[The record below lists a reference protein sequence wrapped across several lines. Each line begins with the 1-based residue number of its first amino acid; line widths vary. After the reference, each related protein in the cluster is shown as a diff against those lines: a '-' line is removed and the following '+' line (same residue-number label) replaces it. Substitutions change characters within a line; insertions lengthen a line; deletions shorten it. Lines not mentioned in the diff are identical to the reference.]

1 MESLSSLTFMTI
13 LLLTSVSLL
22 TLANNVTEE
31 FGGQSNTIIFRCCKN
46 NEDLEKPTNGSP
58 EIPRCISSQ
67 EEWKPKIYSP
77 AEGKFVD
84 IPNFWSIQYNFKPQ
98 CNETSRLSYIPVG
111 KYNPNF
117 ILFDEG
123 DVALDGGN
131 GPFLGPD
138 EYCLG
143 TNSLLACV
151 DKKETHQAAATMRP
165 RLLRCCGENA
175 GYER

>member
-1 MESLSSLTFMTI
+1 MNFLGSSIFITLLLSSASSLT
-13 LLLTSVSLL
+13 LV
-22 TLANNVTEE
+22 NNNTKELDE
-31 FGGQSNTIIFRCCKN
+31 QSNTIDIFRCCKN
-46 NEDLEKPTNGSP
+46 TEVPL
-58 EIPRCISSQ
+58 CISSQ

-84 IPNFWSIQYNFKPQ
+84 IPNFWSIKYNFKPQ
-98 CNETSRLSYIPVG
+98 CNETSRLSYVPVG

-131 GPFLGPD
+131 GPFLGPE

-143 TNSLLACV
+143 SNSLLACV

-175 GYER
+175 AYER